1 MRVLIVGCGSI
12 GERHLRVLQ
21 RIEGVQTI
29 PVEPRAG
36 RRGCLRLRYGVTE
49 DYQAFEQV
57 DLAGCDAVFVCTPS
71 NEHIGYAQAAA
82 EAGCHLFIE
91 KPLSTTLDGVDHL
104 LATVAERK
112 VVLQIGYVLRHH
124 PNVADI
130 RRWLDDG
137 ALGELRA
144 ASYIGG
150 YDVAEAR
157 PDYRGT
163 YWQKKGTG
171 GGCIWDASHQIDLF
185 EWCLGP
191 IVEVSAFGSRLSEFE
206 VEEGVEDIATVLYR
220 FASGAVAS
228 AHYNHFRRDR
238 RGVFELVGSEGSI
251 IWDYPTSTASLY
263 RAQSRT
269 WEHRA
274 VICERDDFYVAQAR
288 HFIAAC
294 RGEGPPL
301 VPGEAGKRS
310 LLVALAC
317 YQSMAEGRAV
327 LIGEMGA

>member
-1 MRVLIVGCGSI
+1 MVEVLLGDSPAL
-12 GERHLRVLQ
+12 EQFLHAQTVLF
-21 RIEGVQTI
+21 
-29 PVEPRAG
+29 G
-36 RRGCLRLRYGVTE
+36 RLILRLG
-49 DYQAFEQV
+49 
-57 DLAGCDAVFVCTPS
+57 S
-71 NEHIGYAQAAA
+71 
-82 EAGCHLFIE
+82 
-91 KPLSTTLDGVDHL
+91 
-104 LATVAERK
+104 
-112 VVLQIGYVLRHH
+112 LQIHAGISRIIWIKRKQDFAPGDLIAHLG
-124 PNVADI
+124 ADAH
-130 RRWLDDG
+130 D
-137 ALGELRA
+137 ACA
-144 ASYIGG
+144 K
-150 YDVAEAR
+150 
-157 PDYRGT
+157 RG
-163 YWQKKGTG
+163 
-171 GGCIWDASHQIDLF
+171 HQIDLF

-220 FASGAVAS
+220 FASGALAS

-251 IWDYPTSTASLY
+251 IWDYLASTASLY